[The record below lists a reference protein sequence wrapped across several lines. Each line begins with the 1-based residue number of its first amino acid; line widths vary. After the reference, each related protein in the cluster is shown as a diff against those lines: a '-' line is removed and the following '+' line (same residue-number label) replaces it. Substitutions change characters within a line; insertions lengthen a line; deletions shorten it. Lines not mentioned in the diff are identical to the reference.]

1 MSLDAT
7 TGTSGIN
14 KSFASNKYFTAEQS
28 QLSVFGLDNLAK
40 PYTKL
45 KPRGSG
51 IVDVVN
57 SMHWKNIGSTEEVP
71 SVWVTERELKYGIWT
86 ANLLQFLEQG
96 GNFFQ
101 GLAGDKSVDTYL
113 QLYASE
119 KTGFSYN
126 FPFLLKNGDNL
137 RNVSNE
143 WSKAS
148 GLGDMFKGMAGS
160 GSGSTGVKANL
171 IGAAV
176 GFGVGMVTPGFG
188 FEDTYQYANTNLNEL
203 TVTFPLYNT
212 MSLESAFDHYCF
224 VQLFTFQN
232 LKTRTSLMTYIPP
245 KIYTVDTFS
254 KGGVYMAA
262 AFVSNF
268 KVDSIG
274 TTRRMKD
281 FSGFGP
287 SEILIPEAYK
297 ISITFRD
304 LISQS
309 SNIFSGAIG
318 GSKIEVTDAGRLP
331 DWAVKAGEQTV
342 DFIKSTGSAISESAQ
357 NIFGGNNPPPNTS
370 Q

>member
-14 KSFASNKYFTAEQS
+14 KSFASNKFFTAEQS

-71 SVWVTERELKYGIWT
+71 YVWVTERELKYGIWT

-96 GNFFQ
+96 TNFFQ

-126 FPFLLKNGDNL
+126 FPFLLKNGDNI

-160 GSGSTGVKANL
+160 GTGSTGVLSNL
-171 IGAAV
+171 AGAAFGAGIGAI
-176 GFGVGMVTPGFG
+176 TPGFG
-188 FEDTYQYANTNLNEL
+188 FEETYQYANTNLNEL

-212 MSLESAFDHYCF
+212 ISLESAFDHYTF

-304 LISQS
+304 LVSQS
-309 SNIFSGAIG
+309 SNIFSGSIG
-318 GSKIEVTDAGRLP
+318 GSKIEVTEAGRVP
-331 DWAVKAGEQTV
+331 EWVANAAEQGV
-342 DFIKSTGSAISESAQ
+342 GMIKSAGSVAVESVQ
-357 NIFGGNNPPPNTS
+357 GIFNGGQPPPPT